1 MIRRPPRSTRTYTL
15 VPYTTRFRSHAFG
28 HVPDC
33 DRRAA
38 GQPVRCEAGW
48 RRLMRLLVA
57 TLFASVTTPA
67 IAQDHSGHA
76 MPTAQTP
83 AQTECEMEAAR
94 HRAMGHPVPEG
105 ACGPTAQPAEPVSTD
120 RHEGH
125 SGMDHSQMDQDR
137 KSTRERVG
145 RYV

>member
-1 MIRRPPRSTRTYTL
+1 MRISDWSSDVCSSDL
-15 VPYTTRFRSHAFG
+15 
-28 HVPDC
+28 
-33 DRRAA
+33 
-38 GQPVRCEAGW
+38 

-125 SGMDHSQMDQDR
+125 SGMEIGRASC
-137 KSTRERVG
+137 RESVCQ
-145 RYV
+145 YV

>member
-1 MIRRPPRSTRTYTL
+1 MIRRPPRSTRTDTL
-15 VPYTTRFRSHAFG
+15 FPYTTLFR
-28 HVPDC
+28 
-33 DRRAA
+33 
-38 GQPVRCEAGW
+38 
-48 RRLMRLLVA
+48 
-57 TLFASVTTPA
+57 
-67 IAQDHSGHA
+67 SGHA

-125 SGMDHSQMDQDR
+125 SGMDHSQMDHSQTEGMGH
-137 KSTRERVG
+137 STMEHSQMQIGRVH
-145 RYV
+145 V